1 MKLKHLLPAVTSAL
15 LLTACGSGANKNG
28 VALEG
33 TLATDSIQDFVL
45 SYAADGDIQNY
56 RYINITRDEKGHF
69 EIADSL
75 IPAGGVHAT
84 LMADD
89 HGFFGVWIEPGKTA
103 VAEIS
108 GTPSTGLKV
117 SYSGDNADVNELF
130 NDITTTYDIMVYTPQ
145 DPSEAMT
152 KDEAMARLN
161 KDRER
166 INAKVATLSD
176 ADKRDYYAKYA
187 ELLSDRMEGFVIEDN
202 AYASDAEPLDDPDY
216 QALIAKVDPNLDQA
230 LETGMIYVWL
240 HNATRGMDA
249 TSVEGNVA
257 QLKLIDEKITNPRT
271 RKALYH
277 NVPNSFFAYYKPTP
291 EAAAEFM
298 KAYGEMAKDYP
309 EFIDHY
315 TMVAQ
320 GVKEIKTG
328 DKVSYDPTLQTVD
341 GKTCKLSD
349 LYGKLLYVDFW
360 ATWCGPCCKQIPH
373 LEKLVE
379 KMKDVKGV
387 EFVSISCDT
396 DVDAW
401 KAKVAKDNPQWPQYI
416 FAPGEGDKFMGA
428 MNITGIPRFMLFAP
442 DGSIL
447 MPEAPM
453 PSDAKIEQTL
463 KDYLK

>member
-1 MKLKHLLPAVTSAL
+1 MKLKHILPAAAAAL
-15 LLTACGSGANKNG
+15 LIASCGSRSTKNG

-33 TLATDSIQDFVL
+33 TLATDSIQEFML

-56 RYINITRDEKGHF
+56 RYIDIKRDANGHF
-69 EIADSL
+69 EIPDSL
-75 IPAGGVHAT
+75 IPAEGVHAT
-84 LMADD
+84 ILADNS
-89 HGFFGVWIEPGKTA
+89 GFFGVWLEPGKTA

-108 GTPSTGLKV
+108 GTPAEGLTIK
-117 SYSGDNADVNELF
+117 YSGDNADINNVY
-130 NDITTTYDIMVYTPQ
+130 NDIITTYDLMVYTPQ
-145 DPSEAMT
+145 DPSMAMT
-152 KDEAMARLN
+152 KEEALTRLN
-161 KDRER
+161 KDRKR
-166 INAKVATLSD
+166 INANVATISD
-176 ADKRDYYAKYA
+176 SQKREYYARYA

-202 AYASDAEPLDDPDY
+202 AYAVDADPLDDAAY
-216 QALIAKVDPNLDQA
+216 QTLIAKVDPNLDQS
-230 LETGMIYVWL
+230 LESGMIYVWL
-240 HNATRGMDA
+240 RNATRGMDA

-257 QLKLIDEKITNPRT
+257 QLKLIDEKVNNPRT
-271 RKALYH
+271 RKALY
-277 NVPNSFFAYYKPTP
+277 NSVPNSFFAYYKPSP

-309 EFIDHY
+309 EFIDRY

-320 GVKEIKTG
+320 SVKEIKSG
-328 DKVSYDPTLQTVD
+328 DKVSYDPTLQSVD
-341 GKTCKLSD
+341 GQKCKLSD

-387 EFVSISCDT
+387 EFISISCDT

-416 FAPGEGDKFMGA
+416 FAPGEGDKFMSA

-442 DGSIL
+442 DGAIL

-453 PSDAKIEQTL
+453 PSDPKIEQTL
-463 KDYLK
+463 QQYLN